1 MSIIKE
7 NSFVKVDFTLKTKTG
22 EIIDSSKEDGPLE
35 FIYGKKR
42 ISSILEKAFLGKKE
56 REEFTLVIE
65 PEDGYGIRD
74 ENLVQFAK
82 KELFGDDFNL
92 IQVGMP
98 LELENSDGEL
108 RVVMATEIRDDGI
121 VIDSNHPLA
130 GETLIYNLKILSVR
144 DATEEELSL

>member
-7 NSFVKVDFTLKTKTG
+7 NSFVKVDFTLKTKSG
-22 EIIDSSKEDGPLE
+22 EIVDSSQDDGPLE

-42 ISSILEKAFLGKKE
+42 ISAILEKAFLDKKE
-56 REEFTLVIE
+56 GEEFTLVID

-130 GETLIYNLKILSVR
+130 GETLVYNLKILSVR